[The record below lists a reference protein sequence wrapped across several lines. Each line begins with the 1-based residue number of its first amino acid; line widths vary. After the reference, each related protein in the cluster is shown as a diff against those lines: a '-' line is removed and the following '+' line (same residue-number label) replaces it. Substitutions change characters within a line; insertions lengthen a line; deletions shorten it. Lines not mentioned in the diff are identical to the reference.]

1 MFHGLETITLGGIF
15 PCGQDSKGL
24 MWDKKA
30 AHKSIVGHIKVNDY
44 FKNRAKI
51 MSKDFEDA
59 TSIIDESSKMLET
72 SLQKMQK
79 SEQNLME
86 QSKKVS
92 GSVRKSAH
100 DLMTGMAAIEKM
112 ANFDKLDRYVV
123 LLERTAAAMSVLSE
137 LDKNGKLEKL
147 MSVIKN

>member
-1 MFHGLETITLGGIF
+1 MLLKIGITTLNGLF
-15 PCGQDSKGL
+15 PIRQDKKGL
-24 MWDKKA
+24 MWN
-30 AHKSIVGHIKVNDY
+30 KSDVFVSVVKHIQTNNY
-44 FKNRAKI
+44 FKRRAKI
-51 MSKDFEDA
+51 MSKDLEESNNLINESVGFLEA
-59 TSIIDESSKMLET
+59 SIEKLLKTE
-72 SLQKMQK
+72 
-79 SEQNLME
+79 NHLMD

-112 ANFDKLDRYVV
+112 ANFDKLERYVL
-123 LLERTAAAMSVLSE
+123 LLERTASAMTVLSE